1 MESKKAI
8 ITGGSRGIG
17 RGIAL
22 CLAKKGY
29 DVAVSFA
36 AKEDE
41 AKKVVKEIEEVHG
54 RRGFCFKAVLHEKGA
69 GVAYFNQAVEKLG
82 GLDVL
87 VNNAGSTKFESIFE
101 LTEETMDYLIN
112 LNFRNYFIMTREA
125 ARYMAKNGIRGSIIN
140 ITSSRGERAYP
151 EDGIYGGIKAGHH
164 RAIQSFALDLAP
176 YGIRINNVAPGAIR
190 IRTNEDLVREK
201 HIFPVGFWEKL
212 GDIIPL
218 ERSGEPEDIG
228 AAVAFLASDDA
239 SYITGITLRVDG
251 GLILPGMPE
260 FPAPGVD
267 DHKWGYSKKT
277 DFPKK
282 GRIQ

>member
-1 MESKKAI
+1 MENKKAV

-29 DVAVSFA
+29 DVAISYA
-36 AKEDE
+36 TKEDE
-41 AKKVVKEIEEVHG
+41 ARKVVKEIEEVHG
-54 RRGFCFKAVLHEKGA
+54 RRGFCFNAVLHEKGA
-69 GVAYFNQAVEKLG
+69 GAAFFNQAVEKLG
-82 GLDVL
+82 GLDLL
-87 VNNAGSTKFESIFE
+87 VNNAGSTRFENILE

-112 LNFRNYFIMTREA
+112 LDFKNYFIMTREA

-151 EDGIYGGIKAGHH
+151 GDGIYGGIKAGLH

-176 YGIRINNVAPGAIR
+176 YGIRINNVAPGAIQV
-190 IRTNEDLVREK
+190 RTKEDLAREQYM
-201 HIFPVGFWEKL
+201 FPVDFWEKL
-212 GDIIPL
+212 DDIIPL
-218 ERSGEPEDIG
+218 ERSGVPEDVG
-228 AAVAFLASDDA
+228 AAVAFLASNDA

-260 FPAPGVD
+260 VSVPGVD
-267 DHKWGYSKKT
+267 DHKWGYSKKI
-277 DFPKK
+277 DFSKSTTS
-282 GRIQ
+282 